1 MKKLVILRES
11 FCVPL
16 PNNLKMKFATLF
28 FIVSMF
34 QTNANSYSNE
44 DVKITLSLQNVK
56 LEKVFHRIET
66 ITDYKFVYKDKEIE
80 YNKQV
85 SIKADKQPLTVVLD
99 QLFSKTGIKYNMSEK
114 HIVLKAHPKE
124 NEILISEEDQQ
135 SVEVTGVVLDKNGDP
150 LPGTNVIEKGTTNG
164 VTSDFDGN
172 FSIKVSDKNAIIE
185 VSFIG
190 FDTKDYPLNGQTSI
204 KVVLEENLSELDEVV
219 VVGYGAQ
226 KKQTV
231 VGSVTTAKGTD
242 LVRAGNVGSVS
253 ETLTGLMPGVST
265 MQAAGQ
271 PGSTGADI
279 LIRGQST
286 WIQIIKISFYPIYQ
300 IQGGI
305 ICPSRLSTY

>member
-1 MKKLVILRES
+1 
-11 FCVPL
+11 
-16 PNNLKMKFATLF
+16 MKFATLF

-150 LPGTNVIEKGTTNG
+150 LPGTNVIEK
-164 VTSDFDGN
+164 
-172 FSIKVSDKNAIIE
+172 
-185 VSFIG
+185 
-190 FDTKDYPLNGQTSI
+190 
-204 KVVLEENLSELDEVV
+204 
-219 VVGYGAQ
+219 
-226 KKQTV
+226 
-231 VGSVTTAKGTD
+231 
-242 LVRAGNVGSVS
+242 
-253 ETLTGLMPGVST
+253 
-265 MQAAGQ
+265 
-271 PGSTGADI
+271 
-279 LIRGQST
+279 
-286 WIQIIKISFYPIYQ
+286 
-300 IQGGI
+300 
-305 ICPSRLSTY
+305 